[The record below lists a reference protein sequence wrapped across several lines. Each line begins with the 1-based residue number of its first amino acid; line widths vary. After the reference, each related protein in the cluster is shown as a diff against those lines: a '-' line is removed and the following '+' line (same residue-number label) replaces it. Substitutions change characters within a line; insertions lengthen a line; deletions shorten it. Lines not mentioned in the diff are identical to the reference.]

1 MPTITIHPHI
11 RHPHTSSLLP
21 PARKTELENAKQVFQ
36 TCTYPSGRTA
46 SDWVA
51 LPACLLR
58 CLPFQTSILIP
69 CLQRQHSLLLLV
81 LSLSSSL
88 CCSRLDLL
96 SLRVIIIV
104 VVIMPPKGPFRHRS
118 ATVLPSFGGGGV
130 WVPLGATQDYC
141 RWGMEGK
148 RVYMYTVDGPGA

>member
-1 MPTITIHPHI
+1 M
-11 RHPHTSSLLP
+11 
-21 PARKTELENAKQVFQ
+21 
-36 TCTYPSGRTA
+36 
-46 SDWVA
+46 
-51 LPACLLR
+51 
-58 CLPFQTSILIP
+58 
-69 CLQRQHSLLLLV
+69 

-88 CCSRLDLL
+88 YCSRLDLL

-118 ATVLPSFGGGGV
+118 ATVLPSFRGGGV

-148 RVYMYTVDGPGA
+148 RVYSIL